1 MGSKIKN
8 TFELLKAIIEKN
20 EDELSTQIL
29 VEKYLKGINSLEAY
43 SFIEDLKNE
52 GYITILPI
60 TGLVGPQSNIRAFYE
75 NIKNYDFMDDV
86 NQVNVV
92 NVTIKGYDYY
102 SKLKT
107 EKWRFW
113 IPLMVSIVALASSIL
128 GLLFQIII

>member
-1 MGSKIKN
+1 MGCKIKN
-8 TFELLKAIIEKN
+8 TFDLLKVIIEKD

-29 VEKYLKGINSLEAY
+29 IEKYLKGLNGLEAY

-60 TGLVGPQSNIRAFYE
+60 TGQVGPQNNTRTFYE
-75 NIKNYDFMDDV
+75 MIKDYDFIDDI

-113 IPLMVSIVALASSIL
+113 IPLTVSIIALASSIL
-128 GLLFQIII
+128 GLLFQIIN